1 MQLQFLSLL
10 DVGGELEEAIRRE
23 LSSGRG
29 GVELYP
35 IKHAGFADE
44 ARERRRRERSA
55 GSFRRQSQRV
65 FVGVH
70 EARDGISESP
80 GSLRVEAAGEGIDR
94 WQVYRDASV
103 RG

>member
-1 MQLQFLSLL
+1 VQLQFLSLL
-10 DVGGELEEAIRRE
+10 DLGGELKGAIRRE

-44 ARERRRRERSA
+44 ARERRRRERSP
-55 GSFRRQSQRV
+55 GSFRGQSQRV
-65 FVGVH
+65 FISAH

-80 GSLRVEAAGEGIDR
+80 GSLRIEATGEGIDR
-94 WQVYRDASV
+94 WQVYRDASI